1 MPDKNAMENKL
12 DVSDWIAVLLYFAY
26 RCFKFYLSWWFFV
39 AFVAIVF
46 IAVFP
51 ILYASFTFTESTVAH
66 VSSII
71 ISIGIAAFLFRLCY
85 ILIKKLNED
94 DILTAASK

>member
-1 MPDKNAMENKL
+1 MLDKNVIENKL

-26 RCFKFYLSWWFFV
+26 RCFKLYLSWWLFV
-39 AFVAIVF
+39 AFVAIAV
-46 IAVFP
+46 IADFS
-51 ILYASFTFTESTVAH
+51 ILYASFTFTDSTVAH

-71 ISIGIAAFLFRLCY
+71 IAIGLAAFIFRLCY